1 MHGADSRVRRFLA
14 LAFCTLFPI
23 SALAAD
29 LRVEDAW
36 IRLLP
41 GGAPA
46 GGYFVVHNAAS
57 HHAVLVSAA
66 SAAFGQVMMH
76 KTTEEGGVSRML
88 HVNSVDVP
96 AGGKVSFAPGGYHLM
111 LMQPTRKFAQGER
124 IPVML
129 EFLDGRQVTAEFQVR
144 GPTAK

>member
-14 LAFCTLFPI
+14 FAFCTLFPI
-23 SALAAD
+23 SAWAAD

-41 GGAPA
+41 GAAPA
-46 GGYFVVHNAAS
+46 GGYFVLHNSARQP
-57 HHAVLVSAA
+57 AVLVSAA
-66 SAAFGQVMMH
+66 SAAFGHVMMH
-76 KTTEEGGVSRML
+76 RTTEEAGVSRML
-88 HVNSVDVP
+88 HVDSVDVP

-111 LMQPTRKFAQGER
+111 LMQPTRKLAPGER

-129 EFLDGRQVTAEFQVR
+129 EFLGGRQVTAEFQVR
-144 GPTAK
+144 GPAAK

>member
-1 MHGADSRVRRFLA
+1 MHGADSCVSRFLA

-23 SALAAD
+23 SAWAAD

-46 GGYFVVHNAAS
+46 GGYFVLHNGARQP
-57 HHAVLVSAA
+57 AVLVSTT
-66 SAAFGQVMMH
+66 SAAFVQVMMH
-76 KTTEEGGVSRML
+76 KTTEEGGVSSML

-96 AGGKVSFAPGGYHLM
+96 AGGKVVFAPGGYHLM
-111 LMQPTRKFAQGER
+111 LMQPTRKLAPGER
-124 IPVML
+124 IPVTL
-129 EFLDGRQVTAEFQVR
+129 KFLGGRQIAAEFQVR
-144 GPTAK
+144 GPAGK